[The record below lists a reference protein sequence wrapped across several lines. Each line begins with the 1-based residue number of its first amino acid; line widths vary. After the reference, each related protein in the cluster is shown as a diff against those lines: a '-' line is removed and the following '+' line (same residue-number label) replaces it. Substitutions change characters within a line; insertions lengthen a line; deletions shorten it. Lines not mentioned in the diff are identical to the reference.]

1 MSKDILYAKDAR
13 NKMLKGVDKLADTIK
28 VTLGPKGR
36 NVILEKS
43 YGSPVITN
51 DGVTIAKEIELEN
64 PYENMGA
71 KLVQEVASKTNDQ
84 AGDGTTTATVLAQTM
99 IHEGLRQ
106 VDKGV
111 NPVLLKE
118 GIDKASKEVS
128 KLLLDKTRT
137 LDSGHDIASVASISS
152 GSQEI
157 GELIAKAMD
166 KVGKGG
172 VIQVD
177 ESKGFDTELELV
189 EGMQYDKGYIS
200 PYMVTDREKMEV
212 DLENAYILLTDQ
224 KISTIKDILPILEQV
239 VEQNKPLFI
248 IADDIENEV
257 VSTLIVNKLRGT
269 FNVVATK
276 APGFGDNQK
285 EILADIAALTNAKL
299 YAKDLNMELKD
310 LTMDD
315 LGQAKKIKVTKDSTT
330 ILEGSGQKE
339 KVNARIKLIE
349 EQLSSTTNDY
359 DNKRLKERLAKL
371 TDGIAILKVGATTET
386 ELKEKK
392 LRIEDALNATKA
404 AVEEGIV
411 VGGGA
416 ILVDIY
422 NELKGNLT
430 DEDKDVEKGIN
441 IVLESL
447 LAPTFQIAENSGFD
461 GIDILEQQKQ
471 AKKDFGFNAKTGK
484 FVNMIKAG
492 IIDPTKVT
500 RKAVL
505 NAAGIAGMFITS
517 EAAVVSIKEDKND
530 GKNNMP
536 QGMY

>member
-13 NKMLKGVDKLADTIK
+13 DKMLKGVDKLADTVKI
-28 VTLGPKGR
+28 TLGPKGR

-43 YGSPVITN
+43 YGSPIITN

-64 PYENMGA
+64 AYENMGA

-84 AGDGTTTATVLAQTM
+84 AGDGTTTATILAQTM

-111 NPVLLKE
+111 NPVLLKQ

-128 KLLLDKTRT
+128 KLLLEKTRT

-212 DLENAYILLTDQ
+212 DLENAYILVTDQ
-224 KISTIKDILPILEQV
+224 KISTIKDILPVLEQV

-285 EILADIAALTNAKL
+285 EILADIGALTDAKL

-310 LTMDD
+310 LTMED

-330 ILEGSGQKE
+330 ILEGSGNKASVKE
-339 KVNARIKLIE
+339 RIKIIE
-349 EQLSSTTNDY
+349 EQLDNTTNDY
-359 DNKRLKERLAKL
+359 DKKRLKERLAKL

-422 NELKGNLT
+422 NELKGNLI
-430 DEDKDVEKGIN
+430 DDDKDIEKGIN

-447 LAPTFQIAENSGFD
+447 LRPTFQIAENAGFD

-471 AKKDFGFNAKTGK
+471 AKKDFGFDAKTGE
-484 FVNMIKAG
+484 FVNMIKSG

-505 NAAGIAGMFITS
+505 NASSIAGMFITS
-517 EAAVVSIKEDKND
+517 EAAVVSIKEDKEDNS
-530 GKNNMP
+530 NNMP

>member
-13 NKMLKGVDKLADTIK
+13 NKMLEGVDKLANTVK

-43 YGSPVITN
+43 YGSPTITN
-51 DGVTIAKEIELEN
+51 DGVTIAKEIDFEDA
-64 PYENMGA
+64 YENMGA

-84 AGDGTTTATVLAQTM
+84 AGDGTTTATVLAQAM
-99 IHEGLRQ
+99 IHEGLRH

-111 NPVLLKE
+111 NPVLLKQ
-118 GIDKASKEVS
+118 GIDKASKAVAQH
-128 KLLLDKTRT
+128 LLDKTRT
-137 LDSGHDIASVASISS
+137 LDSSHDIASVASISS
-152 GSQEI
+152 GSLEI

-166 KVGKGG
+166 KVGQSG

-212 DLENAYILLTDQ
+212 DLENAYVLVTDQ
-224 KISTIKDILPILEQV
+224 KISTIKDILSLLEQV
-239 VEQNKPLFI
+239 VDQNKPLFI
-248 IADDIENEV
+248 IAEDIENEV

-285 EILADIAALTNAKL
+285 EILQDIATITNAKF

-310 LTMDD
+310 MSLED
-315 LGQAKKIKVTKDSTT
+315 LGLAKKIFITKDTTT
-330 ILEGSGQKE
+330 ILEGSGKKE
-339 KVNARIKLIE
+339 DIESRVNIIK
-349 EQLSSTTNDY
+349 EQLENTTSDY
-359 DNKRLKERLAKL
+359 DKKRLRERLGKL

-411 VGGGA
+411 IGGGA

-422 NELKGNLT
+422 NELKGSL
-430 DEDKDVEKGIN
+430 KDSDQDVQKGIN

-447 LAPTFQIAENSGFD
+447 LTPTYQIAENAGYD
-461 GIDILEQQKQ
+461 GVEIVEKQKQ
-471 AKKDFGFNAKTGK
+471 AKKDEGFDAKTGQ
-484 FVNMIKAG
+484 FVNMIKNG

-505 NAAGIAGMFITS
+505 NASSIAGMFITT
-517 EAAVVSIKEDKND
+517 EAAVVSIKEE
-530 GKNNMP
+530 KNNTPPMNP
-536 QGMY
+536 GMY

>member
-13 NKMLKGVDKLADTIK
+13 DKMLKGVDKLANTVK

-64 PYENMGA
+64 AYENMGA

-84 AGDGTTTATVLAQTM
+84 AGDGTTTATILAQTM

-111 NPVLLKE
+111 NPVLLKQ

-166 KVGKGG
+166 KVGKSG

-212 DLENAYILLTDQ
+212 DLENAYILVTDQ
-224 KISTIKDILPILEQV
+224 KISTIKDILPVLEQV

-310 LTMDD
+310 LTMED
-315 LGQAKKIKVTKDSTT
+315 LGQAKKIKVTKDTTT
-330 ILEGSGQKE
+330 ILEGSGDKNSVQE
-339 KVNARIKLIE
+339 RTKLIK
-349 EQLSSTTNDY
+349 EQLSTTTSDY
-359 DNKRLKERLAKL
+359 DKKRLKERLAKL

-422 NELKGNLT
+422 NQLKGKLV
-430 DEDKDVEKGIN
+430 DKDKDIEKGIN

-447 LAPTFQIAENSGFD
+447 LTPTFQIAENAGFD
-461 GIDILEQQKQ
+461 GIDVLEQQKL
-471 AKKDFGFNAKTGK
+471 AKKDFGFDAKTGE
-484 FVNMIKAG
+484 FVNMINAG

-505 NAAGIAGMFITS
+505 NASSIAGMFITS
-517 EAAVVSIKEDKND
+517 EAAVVSIKEEKEENN
-530 GKNNMP
+530 NNMP